1 MTPRPGRP
9 ALPAVRPRLVA
20 TDLDGTL
27 LAPDETVTPRTRRA
41 LDRAR
46 RSGLPVLL
54 VTGRPPRWMAEPVA
68 ETGVPGPVICANG
81 AIVYDPAAG
90 AILQHATLASAV
102 AARLVVGLRAA
113 APGTTFACEMGL
125 AYGRE
130 PGYAPLRLPLPD
142 RVRVGD
148 ALDLVAGPV
157 TKLLVRHPGHAVE
170 ALATAAEALAGAD
183 AEVTWSTPHLV
194 EIHGAGVTKAS
205 TLARWCA
212 AAGIHR
218 SEVVAFGDMPNDLAM
233 LRWAGTGVAVANAH
247 PDVLAAAD
255 AVTAS
260 NADDGVAAYL
270 EALLSG

>member
-1 MTPRPGRP
+1 MARPRRTPPP
-9 ALPAVRPRLVA
+9 SERPRLIA

-27 LAPDETVTPRTRRA
+27 LAPDESVTPRTRRA

-46 RSGLPVLL
+46 AAGIPVLL
-54 VTGRPPRWMAEPVA
+54 VTGRPPRWLDGPVA
-68 ETGVPGPVICANG
+68 ATGHRGPVICANG

-90 AILQHATLASAV
+90 AILHHAPLEPGV
-102 AARLVVGLRAA
+102 AARLVAGLRAA
-113 APGTTFACEMGL
+113 VPGATFACEMGL
-125 AYGRE
+125 TYGRE

-142 RVRVGD
+142 RIRVAD
-148 ALDLVAGPV
+148 ALDLVAEPV

-170 ALATAAEALAGAD
+170 TVAAAAAGLAEDA

-194 EIHGAGVTKAS
+194 EIHGRGVTKAS
-205 TLARWCA
+205 ALARWCA
-212 AAGIHR
+212 AAGIR
-218 SEVVAFGDMPNDLAM
+218 ASEVVAFGDMPNDLAM

-260 NADDGVAAYL
+260 NAEDGVAAFV
-270 EALLSG
+270 EALLAG